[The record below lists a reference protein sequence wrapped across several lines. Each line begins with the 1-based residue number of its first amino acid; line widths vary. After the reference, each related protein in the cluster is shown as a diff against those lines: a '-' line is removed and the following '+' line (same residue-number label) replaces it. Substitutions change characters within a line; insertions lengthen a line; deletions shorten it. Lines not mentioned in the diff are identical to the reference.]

1 MGVSGW
7 SGKGVLIRVK
17 PVRDRATLKEFI
29 RLPWKL
35 YHSDPYWIPPLLVE
49 RFHTFSPKNP
59 YFQHARWQCWIAYR
73 GDEPV
78 GRISAQIDD
87 LHLSRYKDQT
97 GFFGLL
103 EAEDEPSVFHA
114 LFQTAEEWLQSQGM
128 MNVRG
133 PFNLSIN
140 QECGL
145 LVDGFDSPPMIM
157 MGHARPYYQWHIEG
171 NAYEKAQD
179 LLAYRIG
186 IHFTF
191 PPGVSLFLKKAKT
204 SMRIRPLRRK
214 HMNEDLAI
222 IKEIFEEAWSENW
235 GFLPFTNAE
244 FSEIGQQ
251 LKLLVEDDF
260 VQIAEIDGEPTAMLV
275 AFPNIHEVI
284 QDLNGRLLPWGWL
297 KILWRLK
304 VSYPQSGRVALMGVR
319 KRFQSSPMGAAM
331 AYGLIE
337 AVREA
342 GLRKKIQ
349 QVEMSW
355 ILEDNKRMRHILESL
370 GADPYKTYRIYQKNL
385 S

>member
-1 MGVSGW
+1 
-7 SGKGVLIRVK
+7 LIRVE
-17 PVRDRATLKEFI
+17 PVNDRATLKEFI

-35 YHSDPYWIPPLLVE
+35 YRSDPFWIPPLLVE
-49 RFHTFSPKNP
+49 RLHTFSPKNP
-59 YFQHARWQCWIAYR
+59 YFQHAQWQCWIAYQ
-73 GDEPV
+73 GNEPV

-87 LHLSRYKDQT
+87 FHLRRYKDQT

-103 EAEDEPSVFHA
+103 EGEPAPNVFQA
-114 LFQTAEEWLQSQGM
+114 LFHTAEQWLQNQGM
-128 MNVRG
+128 KSVRG

-145 LVDGFDSPPMIM
+145 LVEGFDSPPMIM
-157 MGHARPYYQWHIEG
+157 MGHARPYYSQLVEQ
-171 NAYEKAQD
+171 NDYVKAQD

-186 IHFTF
+186 IHFVF

-214 HMNEDLAI
+214 YLKEDLAI
-222 IKEIFEEAWSENW
+222 IKEIYEEAWSENW
-235 GFLPFTNAE
+235 GYLPFSDAE
-244 FSEIGQQ
+244 FSQIGQQ
-251 LKLLVEDDF
+251 LKLLVENDF

-275 AFPNIHEVI
+275 AFPNVHEVI
-284 QDLNGRLLPWGWL
+284 RDLNGRLFPWGWL

-304 VSYPQSGRVALMGVR
+304 ASYPKSGRVALMGVR

-342 GLRKKIQ
+342 GLRKHIQ
-349 QVEMSW
+349 QIETSW
-355 ILEDNKRMRHILESL
+355 ILEDNNRMRHILESL
-370 GADPYKTYRIYQKNL
+370 GAEQYKTYRIYQKTL
-385 S
+385 Q

>member
-1 MGVSGW
+1 MPRWV
-7 SGKGVLIRVK
+7 GKGVLIRVE
-17 PVRDRATLKEFI
+17 PVGDRAAFKEFI

-35 YHSDPYWIPPLLVE
+35 YRSDPHWVPPLWIE
-49 RFHTFSPKNP
+49 RLHTFSRKNP
-59 YFQHARWQCWIAYR
+59 YFQHARWQCWLAYR
-73 GDEPV
+73 GQEPV
-78 GRISAQIDD
+78 GRICAQIDD
-87 LHLSRYKDQT
+87 LHLSKYQDQT

-103 EAEDEPSVFHA
+103 EAEEEASVFQA
-114 LFQTAEEWLQSQGM
+114 LFQTAEAWLQTHGM
-128 MNVRG
+128 TNVRG

-157 MGHARPYYQWHIEG
+157 MGHARPYYAQLVER

-186 IHFTF
+186 IHFSF

-214 HMNEDLAI
+214 HLKEDLAI
-222 IKEIFEEAWSENW
+222 IKDIFEEAWSDNW
-235 GFLPFTNAE
+235 GFLPFTDAE
-244 FSEIGQQ
+244 FAEIGQQ

-260 VQIAEIDGEPTAMLV
+260 VKIAEIDGEPTAMLV
-275 AFPNIHEVI
+275 AFPNVHEVI
-284 QDLNGRLLPWGWL
+284 RDLNGKLFPWGWL

-304 VSYPQSGRVALMGVR
+304 AAYPRSARVALMGVR

-342 GLRKKIQ
+342 GLRKNIQ
-349 QVEMSW
+349 QIETSW
-355 ILEDNKRMRHILESL
+355 ILEGNKRMRHILESL
-370 GADPYKTYRIYQKNL
+370 GAEPYKTYRIYEKHLQ
-385 S
+385 

>member
-1 MGVSGW
+1 M
-7 SGKGVLIRVK
+7 IRVE
-17 PVRDRATLKEFI
+17 PVNDRATLKEFI

-35 YHSDPYWIPPLLVE
+35 YHSDPFWIPPLLVE
-49 RFHTFSPKNP
+49 RLHTFSPKNP
-59 YFQHARWQCWIAYR
+59 YFQHAQWQCWIAYR
-73 GDEPV
+73 GNEPV

-87 LHLSRYKDQT
+87 FHLRRYKDQT

-103 EAEDEPSVFHA
+103 EGEPAPNVFQA
-114 LFQTAEEWLQSQGM
+114 LFHTAEQWLQNQGM
-128 MNVRG
+128 KRVRG

-145 LVDGFDSPPMIM
+145 LVEGFDSPPMIM
-157 MGHARPYYQWHIEG
+157 MGHARPYYSQLIEQ
-171 NAYEKAQD
+171 NDYVKAQD
-179 LLAYRIG
+179 LFAYRIG
-186 IHFTF
+186 IHFVF

-214 HMNEDLAI
+214 HLKEDLAI
-222 IKEIFEEAWSENW
+222 IKDIYEEAWSDNW
-235 GFLPFTNAE
+235 GYLPFSDAE
-244 FSEIGQQ
+244 FSQIGQQ

-275 AFPNIHEVI
+275 AFPNVHEVI
-284 QDLNGRLLPWGWL
+284 RDLNGRLFPWGWL

-304 VSYPQSGRVALMGVR
+304 VSYPKSGRVALMGVR

-342 GLRKKIQ
+342 GLRKHIQ
-349 QVEMSW
+349 QIETSW

-370 GADPYKTYRIYQKNL
+370 GAEPYKTYRIYQKTL
-385 S
+385 Q

>member
-1 MGVSGW
+1 M
-7 SGKGVLIRVK
+7 IRVE
-17 PVRDRATLKEFI
+17 PVSDRATLKEFI
-29 RLPWKL
+29 HLPWKL

-49 RFHTFSPKNP
+49 RLHTFSPKNP

-73 GDEPV
+73 GQEPV

-103 EAEDEPSVFHA
+103 EAEDDAGVFHT
-114 LFQTAEEWLQSQGM
+114 LFQTAEEWLQAQGM
-128 MNVRG
+128 TNVRG
-133 PFNLSIN
+133 PFNLWIN
-140 QECGL
+140 HECGL

-157 MGHARPYYQWHIEG
+157 MGHARPYYSEWVER
-171 NAYEKAQD
+171 NAYKKAQD

-204 SMRIRPLRRK
+204 SMHIRPLRRK
-214 HMNEDLAI
+214 HLKEDLAI
-222 IKEIFEEAWSENW
+222 IQDIYEEAWSENW
-235 GFLPFTNAE
+235 GFLPFTGAE

-275 AFPNIHEVI
+275 AFPNIHDVI
-284 QDLNGRLLPWGWL
+284 QDLNGRLFPWGWL

-304 VSYPQSGRVALMGVR
+304 VSYPRSGRVALMGVR

-342 GLRKKIQ
+342 GLRKNIQ

-370 GADPYKTYRIYQKNL
+370 GAEPYKTYRIYQKNL
-385 S
+385 Q

>member
-1 MGVSGW
+1 M
-7 SGKGVLIRVK
+7 IRVEA
-17 PVRDRATLKEFI
+17 VTDRASLKEFI

-35 YHSDPYWIPPLLVE
+35 YRSDPCWIPPLLVE
-49 RFHTFSPKNP
+49 RHHTLSPNNP
-59 YFQHARWQCWIAYR
+59 YFQHARWQGWIAFR
-73 GDEPV
+73 GYEAV

-87 LHLSRYKDQT
+87 LHQARYQDQT

-103 EAEDEPSVFHA
+103 EAESDAEVFQV
-114 LFQTAEEWLQSQGM
+114 LFRAAEQWLRTQGLTI
-128 MNVRG
+128 VRG

-145 LVDGFDSPPMIM
+145 LINGFDSPPMIM
-157 MGHARPYYQWHIEG
+157 MGHARPYYAQRVEDNG
-171 NAYEKAQD
+171 YKKARD

-191 PPGVSLFLKKAKT
+191 PSGVSQFLKKAKT
-204 SMRIRPLRRK
+204 SMRIRSLRRQQLK
-214 HMNEDLAI
+214 EDLAI
-222 IKEIFEEAWSENW
+222 IKNIYEEAWSDNW
-235 GFLPFTNAE
+235 GFLPFTDAE

-251 LKLLVEDDF
+251 LKFLVEDDF

-275 AFPNIHEVI
+275 AFPNLHEI
-284 QDLNGRLLPWGWL
+284 IRDLNGRLLPWGWL
-297 KILWRLK
+297 KFLWRLK
-304 VSYPQSGRVALMGVR
+304 ISYPRSGRVALMGVR

-342 GLRKKIQ
+342 GLRKNIQ
-349 QVEMSW
+349 EIETSW

-370 GADPYKTYRIYQKNL
+370 GAEPYKTYRIYEKTL
-385 S
+385 H

>member
-1 MGVSGW
+1 M
-7 SGKGVLIRVK
+7 IRVE
-17 PVRDRATLKEFI
+17 PVNDRATLKEFI

-35 YHSDPYWIPPLLVE
+35 YRSDPFWIPPLLVE
-49 RFHTFSPKNP
+49 RLHTFSPKNP
-59 YFQHARWQCWIAYR
+59 YFQHAQWQCWIAYQ
-73 GDEPV
+73 GNEPV

-87 LHLSRYKDQT
+87 FHLRRYKDQT

-103 EAEDEPSVFHA
+103 EGEPAPKVFQA
-114 LFQTAEEWLQSQGM
+114 LFHTAEQWLQTHGM
-128 MNVRG
+128 KSVRG

-145 LVDGFDSPPMIM
+145 LVEGFDSPPMIM
-157 MGHARPYYQWHIEG
+157 MGHSRPYYSQLVEQ
-171 NAYEKAQD
+171 NDYVKAQD

-186 IHFTF
+186 IHFVF

-214 HMNEDLAI
+214 YLKEDLAI
-222 IKEIFEEAWSENW
+222 IKDIYEEAWSENW
-235 GFLPFTNAE
+235 GYLPFSDAE
-244 FSEIGQQ
+244 FSQIGQQ

-275 AFPNIHEVI
+275 AFPNVHEVI
-284 QDLNGRLLPWGWL
+284 RDLNGRLFPWGWL

-304 VSYPQSGRVALMGVR
+304 ASYPKSGRVALMGVR

-342 GLRKKIQ
+342 GLRKHIQ
-349 QVEMSW
+349 QIETSW
-355 ILEDNKRMRHILESL
+355 ILEDNNRMRHILESL
-370 GADPYKTYRIYQKNL
+370 GAEQYKTYRIYQKTL
-385 S
+385 Q

>member
-1 MGVSGW
+1 
-7 SGKGVLIRVK
+7 LIRVE
-17 PVRDRATLKEFI
+17 PVNDRATLKKFI

-35 YHSDPYWIPPLLVE
+35 YRSDPHWIPPLLIE
-49 RFHTFSPKNP
+49 RLHAFSQKNP
-59 YFQHARWQCWIAYR
+59 YFHHARWQCWIAYR
-73 GDEPV
+73 GQEPV

-87 LHLSRYKDQT
+87 LHLKRYKDQT

-103 EAEDEPSVFHA
+103 EAEQDPGIFQNLFH
-114 LFQTAEEWLQSQGM
+114 TAETWLQAQGIRT
-128 MNVRG
+128 VRG

-145 LVDGFDSPPMIM
+145 LVEGFDSPPMIM
-157 MGHARPYYQWHIEG
+157 MGHARPYYAQWVEQ
-171 NAYEKAQD
+171 NAYQKVQD
-179 LLAYRIG
+179 LHAYRIG
-186 IHFTF
+186 IHFAF

-214 HMNEDLAI
+214 YLKEDLAI
-222 IKEIFEEAWSENW
+222 IKDIYEEAWSENW
-235 GFLPFTNAE
+235 GFLPFSDAE

-251 LKLLVEDDF
+251 LKLLVDDDF

-275 AFPNIHEVI
+275 AFPNLHEVI
-284 QDLNGRLLPWGWL
+284 RDLNGRLFPWGWL

-304 VSYPQSGRVALMGVR
+304 ASYPQSGRVALMGVR

-342 GLRKKIQ
+342 GLRKNIQ
-349 QVEMSW
+349 QIETSW

-370 GADPYKTYRIYQKNL
+370 GAESYKTYRIYQKTL
-385 S
+385 L

>member
-1 MGVSGW
+1 
-7 SGKGVLIRVK
+7 
-17 PVRDRATLKEFI
+17 
-29 RLPWKL
+29 
-35 YHSDPYWIPPLLVE
+35 LVE
-49 RFHTFSPKNP
+49 AEQEAGV
-59 YFQHARWQCWIAYR
+59 FQ
-73 GDEPV
+73 
-78 GRISAQIDD
+78 
-87 LHLSRYKDQT
+87 
-97 GFFGLL
+97 
-103 EAEDEPSVFHA
+103 A
-114 LFQTAEEWLQSQGM
+114 LFQTAEKWLQAQGM
-128 MNVRG
+128 MKVRG

-157 MGHARPYYQWHIEG
+157 MGHARPYYHRYIEE

-186 IHFTF
+186 IHITF

-214 HMNEDLAI
+214 HLNEDLAI
-222 IKEIFEEAWSENW
+222 IKDIYEEAWSENW

-275 AFPNIHEVI
+275 AFPNLHEVI
-284 QDLNGRLLPWGWL
+284 QDLNGRLFPWGWL

-304 VSYPQSGRVALMGVR
+304 GSYPRSGRVALMGVR
-319 KRFQSSPMGAAM
+319 KRFQSTPMGAAM

-342 GLRKKIQ
+342 GLRKNIQ
-349 QVEMSW
+349 QIETSW

-370 GADPYKTYRIYQKNL
+370 GAEPYKTYRIYEKKLQ
-385 S
+385 

>member
-1 MGVSGW
+1 M
-7 SGKGVLIRVK
+7 IRVE
-17 PVRDRATLKEFI
+17 PVSDRASLKEFI

-35 YHSDPYWIPPLLVE
+35 YHSDPHWVPPLLVE

-59 YFQHARWQCWIAYR
+59 YFQHARWQCWTAYR
-73 GDEPV
+73 GSEPV

-87 LHLSRYKDQT
+87 LHLSRHKDQT
-97 GFFGLL
+97 GFFGLV
-103 EAEDEPSVFHA
+103 EAEHDASVFQA
-114 LFQTAEEWLQSQGM
+114 LFQTAEKWLQAQGM
-128 MNVRG
+128 TAVRG

-157 MGHARPYYQWHIEG
+157 MGHARPYYHQYIER

-214 HMNEDLAI
+214 HLKEDLAI
-222 IKEIFEEAWSENW
+222 IKDIYEEAWSENW
-235 GFLPFTNAE
+235 GFLPFTDTE

-284 QDLNGRLLPWGWL
+284 QDLNGRLFPWGWL

-304 VSYPQSGRVALMGVR
+304 ASYPQSGRVALMGVR

-342 GLRKKIQ
+342 GLRKNIQ
-349 QVEMSW
+349 QIETSW

-370 GADPYKTYRIYQKNL
+370 GAEPYKTYRIYEKKIQ
-385 S
+385 

>member
-1 MGVSGW
+1 M
-7 SGKGVLIRVK
+7 IRVE
-17 PVRDRATLKEFI
+17 PVSDRASLKEFI

-35 YHSDPYWIPPLLVE
+35 YHSDPHWVPPLLVE
-49 RFHTFSPKNP
+49 RVHTFSAKNP

-73 GDEPV
+73 GNEPV

-87 LHLSRYKDQT
+87 LHLSRYKDRT
-97 GFFGLL
+97 GFFGLV
-103 EAEDEPSVFHA
+103 EAEHEAGIFQA
-114 LFQTAEEWLQSQGM
+114 LFQAAETWLQAQGM
-128 MNVRG
+128 ATVRG

-157 MGHARPYYQWHIEG
+157 MGHARPYYQRYFER

-186 IHFTF
+186 IHFTL
-191 PPGVSLFLKKAKT
+191 PPGVSLFLKKAKN

-214 HMNEDLAI
+214 HLNEDLAI
-222 IKEIFEEAWSENW
+222 IKDIYEEAWSENW

-275 AFPNIHEVI
+275 AFPNLHEVI
-284 QDLNGRLLPWGWL
+284 QDLNGRLFPWGWL

-304 VSYPQSGRVALMGVR
+304 GSYPRSGRVALMGVR

-342 GLRKKIQ
+342 GLRKNIQ
-349 QVEMSW
+349 QIETSW

-370 GADPYKTYRIYQKNL
+370 GAEPYKTYRIYEKTLQ
-385 S
+385 

>member
-1 MGVSGW
+1 M
-7 SGKGVLIRVK
+7 IRVE
-17 PVRDRATLKEFI
+17 PVNDRATLKEFI

-35 YHSDPYWIPPLLVE
+35 YRSDPHWIPPLLVE
-49 RFHTFSPKNP
+49 RLHTFSPKNP
-59 YFQHARWQCWIAYR
+59 YFQHARWQCWIAYQ
-73 GDEPV
+73 GHEPV
-78 GRISAQIDD
+78 GRISAQIDE

-103 EAEDEPSVFHA
+103 EAEDEGSVFQS
-114 LFQTAEEWLQSQGM
+114 LFQTAEKWLQAQGM
-128 MNVRG
+128 TNVRG

-157 MGHARPYYQWHIEG
+157 MGHARPYYPQWVER

-191 PPGVSLFLKKAKT
+191 PPGVCQFLKKAKT
-204 SMRIRPLRRK
+204 SMRSRPLRRK
-214 HMNEDLAI
+214 HLKEDLAI
-222 IKEIFEEAWSENW
+222 IKDIYEEAWSENW
-235 GFLPFTNAE
+235 GFLPFSTAE

-275 AFPNIHEVI
+275 AFPNLHEVI
-284 QDLNGRLLPWGWL
+284 QDLNGRLFPWGWL

-304 VSYPQSGRVALMGVR
+304 ASYPRSGRVALMGVR

-342 GLRKKIQ
+342 GLRKNIQ
-349 QVEMSW
+349 HIETSW
-355 ILEDNKRMRHILESL
+355 ILEDNQRMRHILESL
-370 GADPYKTYRIYQKNL
+370 GAEPYKTYRIYQKSL
-385 S
+385 Q